1 MFAFSPDTART
12 TPAYK
17 ASSFQPAR
25 FSRDV
30 SAPVS
35 AQGTT
40 LPQSALSN
48 TDPAWLHGKVVGA
61 PVVEDMDM
69 QEAAVGYT
77 HVVQYTY
84 KDTNHQLRG
93 LCDTLL
99 TRERYGVDKAW
110 VLLDKVEE

>member
-1 MFAFSPDTART
+1 
-12 TPAYK
+12 
-17 ASSFQPAR
+17 
-25 FSRDV
+25 
-30 SAPVS
+30 
-35 AQGTT
+35 
-40 LPQSALSN
+40 
-48 TDPAWLHGKVVGA
+48 
-61 PVVEDMDM
+61 MDM